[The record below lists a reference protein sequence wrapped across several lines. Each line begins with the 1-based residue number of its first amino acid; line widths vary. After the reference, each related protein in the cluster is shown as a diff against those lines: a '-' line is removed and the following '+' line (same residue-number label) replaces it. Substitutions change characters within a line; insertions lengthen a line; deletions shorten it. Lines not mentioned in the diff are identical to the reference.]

1 LGLGS
6 LLSTAQDA
14 TIKNMASATSLSV
27 ADYDRLYGSE
37 AGWEY
42 WQGEARRK
50 PVPTK
55 FHGLLQALLAELLR
69 LAGYISPVEAE
80 LRNVPDWR
88 PRPDVY
94 GVLEEFEGAYP
105 TRPVDVVF
113 EVLSPQEDIETK
125 CQQYSQSEIRAI
137 FVFDPARQTI
147 TSWDGAKLAP
157 VTDVKLGNGVTITGS
172 TIWGIFATRQQPKP
186 PLSMT
191 I

>member
-1 LGLGS
+1 
-6 LLSTAQDA
+6 
-14 TIKNMASATSLSV
+14 MAPAATSLSI
-27 ADYDRLYGSE
+27 ADYERLYGSE

-55 FHGLLQALLAELLR
+55 VHGLLQALLAELLR

-113 EVLSPQEDIETK
+113 EVLSPGEDIETK
-125 CQQYSQSEIRAI
+125 CCGYSESSILTI
-137 FVFDPARQTI
+137 FVFDPGAQTI
-147 TSWDGAKLAP
+147 ASWDGEKLVP
-157 VTDVKLGNGVTITGS
+157 VTDVKLGNGVTITGA
-172 TIWGIFATRQQPKP
+172 TIWSEFEKRQRQQPP
-186 PLSMT
+186 TSMT